1 MALTDNILAYWNLN
15 DNGSGGVSLVDSTGN
30 GSTLTN
36 EGTTLASGIIAGCA
50 DCLSGFLYSN
60 PVNLS
65 SDFSN
70 TFWVKFNA
78 SVPSGTAILGA
89 GSISGYQLNVDASSN
104 TFSVLPANLG
114 SSLDYTYTFSP
125 DQWYFVSVVRNSG
138 NISVFINGISIGTN
152 FFAGDLTCR
161 DSFQIGGY
169 TGFNGELDEFGFWS
183 RALSSQ
189 EVSDLYY
196 GGLGNTY
203 PFTNPLP
210 VPLTAGCEAY
220 WNLND
225 NGSGGVSLVDST
237 PNGYTLTIDG
247 TAPTLGTGIIAG
259 DSVFDNTNYGNLLNN
274 SIDLSN
280 LTSVSVSAWFNTSG
294 NNYDWHAIGN
304 WYPVGAGNAQILF
317 YFINGYGYF
326 TINSGDVYIQSI
338 ATVNDGNWHNFVGT
352 YDGSTASFY
361 IDGILQDS
369 TSYSTALVS
378 STGWGIGNA
387 TFSDTGNTYNG
398 SIDEVGV
405 WRRALSQA
413 DVTALYNGGAGLTYP
428 FTNALYYNNA
438 ENDGDWGNLLNWWR
452 DSGFTT
458 QATALPNNN
467 NPVNLYNEVTQNTQ
481 GANQCFCSSAS
492 FWSANFGAGL
502 TLQST
507 GVVNMQ
513 GSSVMAGNT
522 TDGVS
527 MHDSSQLTATS
538 VVDGNVVMRDS
549 SRAFG
554 SILGNATI
562 YYDGGNGQFPIG
574 GTVGGSVTYIGWP
587 AISPQW
593 FNDQATGGA
602 DDGDFANMANWW
614 SDDTYTTRPINSVG
628 YQQLPDASTNVFIA
642 PDTGIYANTGDAI
655 LVNSITANNGYISN
669 ITLTVSNGIVFSGNG
684 NYGTTNAII
693 YADVT
698 FSGTAYNDGS
708 AIHGNADYKSS
719 ISLVESFNHN
729 SLGNLTLGAS
739 RGSNSMTV
747 TIADGTSLVT
757 NWISRLLHLPWFINV

>member
-1 MALTDNILAYWNLN
+1 MSSPLLVDILAYWNLN

-30 GSTLTN
+30 GNALTN
-36 EGTTLASGIIAGCA
+36 SGTTLGSGIIAGGA
-50 DCLSGFLYSN
+50 YSDYWQ
-60 PVNLS
+60 NLS
-65 SDFSN
+65 LSPISLTGDF
-70 TFWVKFNA
+70 
-78 SVPSGTAILGA
+78 
-89 GSISGYQLNVDASSN
+89 SISGWIKQDDENGNDQKVFWGGVGSEEFFASTASSR
-104 TFSVLPANLG
+104 SEIWLG
-114 SSLDYTYTFSP
+114 INGGGPSSLGVFVCPAPIPLSTWS
-125 DQWYFVSVVRNSG
+125 FVSIVRSLG
-138 NISVFINGISIGTN
+138 IISVYLNGIACSGSTSNTDTIIFSGLAYFGN
-152 FFAGDLTCR
+152 GDTYNWN
-161 DSFQIGGY
+161 GG
-169 TGFNGELDEFGFWS
+169 LDETGVWN
-183 RALSSQ
+183 RALSPA
-189 EVSDLYY
+189 E
-196 GGLGNTY
+196 
-203 PFTNPLP
+203 
-210 VPLTAGCEAY
+210 
-220 WNLND
+220 
-225 NGSGGVSLVDST
+225 
-237 PNGYTLTIDG
+237 
-247 TAPTLGTGIIAG
+247 
-259 DSVFDNTNYGNLLNN
+259 
-274 SIDLSN
+274 
-280 LTSVSVSAWFNTSG
+280 
-294 NNYDWHAIGN
+294 
-304 WYPVGAGNAQILF
+304 
-317 YFINGYGYF
+317 
-326 TINSGDVYIQSI
+326 
-338 ATVNDGNWHNFVGT
+338 VND
-352 YDGSTASFY
+352 
-361 IDGILQDS
+361 
-369 TSYSTALVS
+369 
-378 STGWGIGNA
+378 
-387 TFSDTGNTYNG
+387 
-398 SIDEVGV
+398 
-405 WRRALSQA
+405 
-413 DVTALYNGGAGLTYP
+413 LYNGGAGLTYP

-438 ENDGDWGNLLNWWR
+438 QEDGDWGNLLNWWK
-452 DSGFTT
+452 DSGFTI
-458 QATALPNNN
+458 QATALPNNT

-481 GANQCFCSSAS
+481 GANQCFCSSAN
-492 FWSANFGAGL
+492 FWSANFGVGL

-574 GTVGGSVTYIGWP
+574 GTVGGSVTYLDWP

-614 SDDTYTTRPINSVG
+614 SNDTYTTRPINTVG
-628 YQQLPDASTNVFIA
+628 YQQLPDASTDVFIA

-708 AIHGNADYKSS
+708 SIHGNADYKSS

-747 TIADGTSLVT
+747 TIAGGTSLGT

>member
-1 MALTDNILAYWNLN
+1 MSSPLLVDILAYWNLN
-15 DNGSGGVSLVDSTGN
+15 DNGSGGVNLVDSTGN
-30 GSTLTN
+30 SNTLTN
-36 EGTTLASGIIAGCA
+36 
-50 DCLSGFLYSN
+50 N
-60 PVNLS
+60 
-65 SDFSN
+65 
-70 TFWVKFNA
+70 
-78 SVPSGTAILGA
+78 
-89 GSISGYQLNVDASSN
+89 
-104 TFSVLPANLG
+104 
-114 SSLDYTYTFSP
+114 
-125 DQWYFVSVVRNSG
+125 
-138 NISVFINGISIGTN
+138 NG
-152 FFAGDLTCR
+152 
-161 DSFQIGGY
+161 
-169 TGFNGELDEFGFWS
+169 
-183 RALSSQ
+183 
-189 EVSDLYY
+189 V
-196 GGLGNTY
+196 
-203 PFTNPLP
+203 
-210 VPLTAGCEAY
+210 
-220 WNLND
+220 
-225 NGSGGVSLVDST
+225 
-237 PNGYTLTIDG
+237 
-247 TAPTLGTGIIAG
+247 TLGTGIIGG
-259 DSVFDNTNYGNLLNN
+259 DAVFDPILENSLTTPITVGSNYSISAWVNITDFDGGAISLGSSTDSNAPAIVANNASTYFFYGNNGGDCNPSTTASPLNLGQWYN
-274 SIDLSN
+274 IVGTISSS
-280 LTSVSVSAWFNTSG
+280 TSTCR
-294 NNYDWHAIGN
+294 Y
-304 WYPVGAGNAQILF
+304 Y
-317 YFINGYGYF
+317 INGELISEDTYTGLGNF
-326 TINSGDVYIQSI
+326 TE
-338 ATVNDGNWHNFVGT
+338 
-352 YDGSTASFY
+352 
-361 IDGILQDS
+361 LQLGAYYARS
-369 TSYSTALVS
+369 EP
-378 STGWGIGNA
+378 
-387 TFSDTGNTYNG
+387 TFNG
-398 SIDEVGV
+398 QLDEVGV
-405 WRRALSQA
+405 WNRALSQA
-413 DVTALYNGGAGLTYP
+413 DVTELYNGGAGFTYP

-438 ENDGDWGNLLNWWR
+438 QEDGDWGNLLNWWK
-452 DSGFTT
+452 DSGFTI
-458 QATALPNNN
+458 QATALPDNTTA
-467 NPVNLYNEVTQNTQ
+467 VNLYNEVTQNSQ

-538 VVDGNVVMRDS
+538 VVDGNVTMRDS

-574 GTVGGSVTYIGWP
+574 GTVGGSVTYLDWP

-614 SDDTYTTRPINSVG
+614 SDETYTTRPINSVG

-669 ITLTVSNGIVFSGNG
+669 ITLTVSNGVVFSGNG

-719 ISLVESFNHN
+719 TSLVESFNHN

-747 TIADGTSLVT
+747 TIAGGTSLGT